1 MVSVLA
7 AKHGQDLVS
16 DIDYRNYLH
25 QWMCH
30 PDQNDI
36 IQARK
41 ASDLQSNDVYKAD
54 LEWLRGIVWIPVD
67 SVDYVRVTKN
77 QEMVNQIKYKKAD
90 LDNCPNF
97 TSVVDP
103 PEIVLVKINSVSQS
117 DVKHKETF
125 NKVLKGK
132 YLFSPDTPY
141 ITHSKDMRKLYST
154 ILYKGA

>member
-41 ASDLQSNDVYKAD
+41 ASDLQSNV
-54 LEWLRGIVWIPVD
+54 
-67 SVDYVRVTKN
+67 S
-77 QEMVNQIKYKKAD
+77 
-90 LDNCPNF
+90 NF
-97 TSVVDP
+97 CFLMT
-103 PEIVLVKINSVSQS
+103 
-117 DVKHKETF
+117 
-125 NKVLKGK
+125 
-132 YLFSPDTPY
+132 
-141 ITHSKDMRKLYST
+141 
-154 ILYKGA
+154 